1 MLVGPSVSLNF
12 FGKCHRVSLINH
24 RTRWESRK
32 SSFPITAI
40 AKLLDIW
47 WSCTCACIEIR
58 SGKQESSCNSFRRYI
73 IRYNSAISHCLFG
86 LSSSFPRV
94 ERVLRELSADVI
106 FVVIAIPLLC
116 SLFLS
121 LFCYTGSSDD
131 HLAILC
137 VHLLEHA
144 ILFIAIAHLYSCAYL
159 KCFRLWNEARNYNK
173 RDFNLRVE

>member
-1 MLVGPSVSLNF
+1 VLELAT
-12 FGKCHRVSLINH
+12 CAQINH
-24 RTRWESRK
+24 ARRTFSISEFLREVSSRLTYQ
-32 SSFPITAI
+32 SSYKMRI
-40 AKLLDIW
+40 KE
-47 WSCTCACIEIR
+47 IELSHNR
-58 SGKQESSCNSFRRYI
+58 DRKTTWYLI

>member
-47 WSCTCACIEIR
+47 RSCTCACIEIR
-58 SGKQESSCNSFRRYI
+58 SGKQESS
-73 IRYNSAISHCLFG
+73 